1 ERGIVDV
8 ERQIDALVPHAHARG
23 ALLQPLGGEE
33 RGEILRDAGE
43 DALVLLSTGLALLT
57 LDALPLCEKV
67 AGQLAAREDVRV
79 PPDELLVQTSRDI
92 ADIERAR
99 LACELRMQRDLKQ
112 QIAEFVAQSRQIAR
126 VECLE
131 CFVCLLEEV
140 WAQALVRLFPIP
152 GTAVRR
158 TEALGDAR
166 RRGERREVRIWLE
179 RGEQCVSRRERLRC
193 DVSVVRAQQRG
204 IGFRI
209 EDEDDRTQRRK

>member
-1 ERGIVDV
+1 
-8 ERQIDALVPHAHARG
+8 
-23 ALLQPLGGEE
+23 
-33 RGEILRDAGE
+33 
-43 DALVLLSTGLALLT
+43 T

-140 WAQALVRLFPIP
+140 RAQALVRLFPIP

-204 IGFRI
+204 IGLRI
-209 EDEDDRTQRRK
+209 EDEDDRTQRRKRVSIERARRDDVDTAGEPRAEA